1 MLSIFTFL
9 TEHHIADLEGE
20 GDIEQHIAI
29 IRNPKSRRGS
39 FSNFAF
45 PELHPRVGKLT
56 EKL

>member
-1 MLSIFTFL
+1 MISIFTFL
-9 TEHHIADLEGE
+9 TEDHIADLEGE

-45 PELHPRVGKLT
+45 PELHPKVANGEEIK
-56 EKL
+56 